1 MSKRTFKATIT
12 HSEVEKIPEM
22 KLEDFVTQKSL
33 NFFKILELDESFL
46 LKNISVWETD
56 PSYISSKKICK
67 MLIVVNDAAERGV
80 SLIQEYNSRHTKNEE
95 ELQSLLQVVQ
105 ENRKELSKL
114 NKSNV
119 SKYLSPL

>member
-46 LKNISVWETD
+46 LKDISLWETD

-95 ELQSLLQVVQ
+95 VLQSLLQVVQ
-105 ENRKELSKL
+105 EN
-114 NKSNV
+114 
-119 SKYLSPL
+119 